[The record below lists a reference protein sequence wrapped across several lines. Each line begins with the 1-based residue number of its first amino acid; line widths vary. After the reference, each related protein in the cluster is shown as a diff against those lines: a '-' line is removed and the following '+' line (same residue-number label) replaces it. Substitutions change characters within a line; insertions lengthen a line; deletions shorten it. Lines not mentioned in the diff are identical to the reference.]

1 MGNIKQKP
9 FRQIWTYSRIYW
21 HIQIYP
27 DIFSQ
32 TTRHIQILAN
42 PDIFKTLVYSEPR
55 QIEYQRYI
63 ENLGIFRILA
73 SSQPEHRYIYSEF
86 WYIQNARI
94 FRTLECVVKVFN
106 ILYKIN
112 LNFFNT
118 WVILTTTVFILRKKY
133 GGPWDRGR

>member
-1 MGNIKQKP
+1 MKTTKPIRPVTFNTYNIL
-9 FRQIWTYSRIYW
+9 RRVLHIYR

-32 TTRHIQILAN
+32 TTRHIQILVN
-42 PDIFKTLVYSEPR
+42 PDIFKTLVYSEPW

-94 FRTLECVVKVFN
+94 FRTLECVVKIFN
-106 ILYKIN
+106 ILYEIN
-112 LNFFNT
+112 LNFF
-118 WVILTTTVFILRKKY
+118 I
-133 GGPWDRGR
+133 RG